1 LVAGEF
7 DPALPGVGANG
18 AAVML
23 PERSRQMYSVYAGGL
38 RERCERVR
46 LPKLVVDSL
55 SYAL

>member
-1 LVAGEF
+1 LVAGKF

-18 AAVML
+18 AAVVL
-23 PERSRQMYSVYAGGL
+23 PECSRQMYAVYAGAL
-38 RERCERVR
+38 RERFERVR